1 MFLSKIVIE
10 NYKLLEKVEIEVE
23 KNTTVIVGKN
33 NSGKTSFVEI
43 MNKVLNGIPLYFND
57 YPIKLRKNLY
67 ELITSFLLKEI
78 TFDDLKKKIQI
89 TSIKLF
95 VDYSDNGSEDYLG
108 NLAPFIIDIDESN
121 TKALIEICYEFYI
134 DESKFLKLF
143 EAQKQYIDG
152 EQINEKDIQN
162 IVKGICETTKK
173 IFPQMFKI
181 NYYAVNPNN
190 YNDMINKSL
199 LELQNLF
206 PIYFIR
212 AERNLDESEG
222 YVNNYD
228 PFEKILSHVFEKD
241 VKDVKNTFD
250 QNIVDLKK
258 IVNDTNLIINS
269 KIKDKMDDLVSKS
282 ITFGYP
288 NADELKFTAET
299 NVDISSNLINSTK
312 LYYKLPDETETLPS
326 KNNGLGYKNLIK
338 IELLLTEF
346 SNSIAD
352 TSEISIPL
360 LFIEE
365 PESHMHPQLQ
375 RKFIEYLNDFVK
387 KISLKNM
394 QIIIT
399 THSSYIVNSIELN
412 TIRYALKCNNSIIYK
427 NLNDYIYKFPEDYKF
442 LKKFLKIDICEVF
455 FADKLILIEGT
466 SERLLIPQIINNM
479 NFNKKFKDE
488 KDNLSSQYF
497 SLIEIGGA
505 HAYRFINFVNYLNI
519 PTLILCDIDS
529 AIKKD
534 GKYTKELYS
543 KSEYSTNSTIKHWLG
558 ADGYVTLQ
566 KLNSLSNVDK
576 TKYFCHIEYQ
586 NIENGY
592 CGRSLEESIIN
603 VNRNYYDLGKDISES
618 ELDYKAHKVSKTDF
632 AIDLLINNPNFI
644 APNYIENGLS
654 WLDDPNLGGIDDKL

>member
-43 MNKVLNGIPLYFND
+43 MNKVLNGIPLYFDD

-78 TFDDLKKKIQI
+78 TFDDLKTKIQI

-95 VDYSDNGSEDYLG
+95 VDYSDNSSEDYLG

-143 EAQKQYIDG
+143 EAQKQYVDG

-299 NVDISSNLINSTK
+299 NVDISSNLINSTR

-360 LFIEE
+360 
-365 PESHMHPQLQ
+365 ST
-375 RKFIEYLNDFVK
+375 
-387 KISLKNM
+387 ISLIFCAANLA
-394 QIIIT
+394 
-399 THSSYIVNSIELN
+399 SN
-412 TIRYALKCNNSIIYK
+412 TISST
-427 NLNDYIYKFPEDYKF
+427 
-442 LKKFLKIDICEVF
+442 
-455 FADKLILIEGT
+455 T
-466 SERLLIPQIINNM
+466 S
-479 NFNKKFKDE
+479 
-488 KDNLSSQYF
+488 SCF
-497 SLIEIGGA
+497 S
-505 HAYRFINFVNYLNI
+505 VS
-519 PTLILCDIDS
+519 C
-529 AIKKD
+529 
-534 GKYTKELYS
+534 
-543 KSEYSTNSTIKHWLG
+543 KSMI
-558 ADGYVTLQ
+558 
-566 KLNSLSNVDK
+566 
-576 TKYFCHIEYQ
+576 
-586 NIENGY
+586 
-592 CGRSLEESIIN
+592 
-603 VNRNYYDLGKDISES
+603 
-618 ELDYKAHKVSKTDF
+618 
-632 AIDLLINNPNFI
+632 
-644 APNYIENGLS
+644 
-654 WLDDPNLGGIDDKL
+654 